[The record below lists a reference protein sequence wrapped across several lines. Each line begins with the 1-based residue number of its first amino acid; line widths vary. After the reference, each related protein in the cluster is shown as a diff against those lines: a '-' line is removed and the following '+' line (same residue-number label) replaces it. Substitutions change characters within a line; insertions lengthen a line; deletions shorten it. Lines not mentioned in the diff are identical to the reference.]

1 MTSKIVIE
9 ESAGSLAGFFVPE
22 ERPVCGA
29 DVNFFREHFGL
40 TVDEARIILGIPTTE
55 WYVMMNEPDMPI
67 PNASVALLLRYF
79 AACPEDI
86 PIIPK
91 TDITEVASALN
102 GVAQRAWG
110 LLLGREAAS
119 GHRWVTK
126 SPDLGPSTRRLA
138 YYLVKRLMKSPSNGL
153 RWWRKHV
160 VDTEASARG
169 IDDLLGRGSWSGAC
183 DVAAGKKKRRVV
195 NKRGAGKSQKE

>member
-1 MTSKIVIE
+1 MTPKIVIE
-9 ESAGSLAGFFVPE
+9 ESANGLVDFFIPDD
-22 ERPVCGA
+22 RPVCGA
-29 DVNFFREHFGL
+29 DVNFFREHFNL

-55 WYVMMNEPDMPI
+55 WYVMMNQPDMPI

-86 PIIPK
+86 PTIPK
-91 TDITEVASALN
+91 ADITGVAEALE

-138 YYLVKRLMKSPSNGL
+138 YYLVKKLTKSPAGGL
-153 RWWRKHV
+153 RWWRRHV
-160 VDTEASARG
+160 VDMEASARG
-169 IDDLLGRGSWSGAC
+169 IEDLLGRGSWSGAC
-183 DVAAGKKKRRVV
+183 EVASSQKKQRAIKKRVTGKKR
-195 NKRGAGKSQKE
+195 S